1 MKHEQTR
8 RIATSAAVLGL
19 ALAALALYSAPDFLA
34 SFLLFGMVFVGLG
47 IALLAVLSAEKAI
60 VRLMR
65 WTERYFGW
73 FRTRD
78 LGLAAHSGDATRF
91 QRS

>member
-1 MKHEQTR
+1 MKHEQAR

-19 ALAALALYSAPDFLA
+19 ALAALALYSASDFLA
-34 SFLLFGMVFVGLG
+34 SFLLFSVVFVGLG
-47 IALLAVLSAEKAI
+47 IALLAVLSAEKAV
-60 VRLMR
+60 VRLMH

-73 FRTRD
+73 FRARD
-78 LGLAAHSGDATRF
+78 LELAAHPGDATRF